1 MMKIKRLKIK
11 DTKVTRFFDEFKDFA
26 SKGNVID
33 LAVGVVIG
41 TAFTNIVKALVD
53 SIIMPLLSIIIGRID
68 ISKLAFTIKP
78 AIPGMATI
86 TLPYGGFLQALL
98 NFLLIS
104 FSIFLMI
111 KLLDKLHKK
120 EPEKPAVAE
129 ITHSEELLT
138 EIRDLL
144 KQSKQGSDE
153 NLR

>member
-1 MMKIKRLKIK
+1 MKVKKLKIK
-11 DTKVTRFFDEFKDFA
+11 DTKVTRFLDEVKEFA
-26 SKGNVID
+26 SRGNVID

-41 TAFTNIVKALVD
+41 TAFNNIVKAFSD
-53 SIIMPLLSIIIGRID
+53 SIITPLLSIIIGRID
-68 ISKLAFTIKP
+68 ISTLAFTIKP
-78 AIPGMATI
+78 AIPQMAAI
-86 TLPYGGFLQALL
+86 TLPYGNFLQALL
-98 NFLLIS
+98 NFLIIS

-120 EPEKPAVAE
+120 IPEKPAAPE

-153 NLR
+153 DLK